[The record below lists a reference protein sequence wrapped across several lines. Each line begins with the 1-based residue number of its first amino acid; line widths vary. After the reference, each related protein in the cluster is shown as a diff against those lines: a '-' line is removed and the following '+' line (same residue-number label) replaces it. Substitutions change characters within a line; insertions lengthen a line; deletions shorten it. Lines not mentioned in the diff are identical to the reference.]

1 MILAVYANVLT
12 AILRYAVPGLSL
24 WLFARCAREKGSLA
38 RSAKS
43 LFLLTVLQGLLA
55 LSYYLRNPEMTLLL
69 GFAGIA
75 ACQWLLLFLYKL
87 QKRNAF
93 ETEILCFFLSTFGM
107 CAIAAVC
114 PEEWD
119 KQLSALVLG
128 VLFFLFL
135 GWIVRDEKRIRV
147 FCPVSAVTGA
157 VLLLITL
164 FFGETYYGAK
174 CWLRVGGVS
183 IQPAEISKICFLFAG
198 ATREEDKGIFPFV
211 IYAVAV
217 CLCLVLMNDFG
228 TAVIFFFAFLIIAFL
243 RSGSVATVLLSLT
256 GLALTGGGMLR
267 LAPHAFSRFATWR
280 HIWQASLTGGY
291 QQTRALMCIA
301 SGGLLGL
308 GAGKGWMKNLF
319 AADSDMVIATVS
331 EEWGLLTVTVLIFC
345 VLAIALRANRKNSIA
360 VAAAA
365 VLVFQTALNTLG
377 TVDILPLTG
386 VTFPFL
392 SNGGTSMLCAWGL
405 FALIQEGET

>member
-1 MILAVYANVLT
+1 MIPSVYSDVLT
-12 AILRYAVPGLSL
+12 ALLRYVVPGLSI
-24 WLFARCAREKGSLA
+24 WLFARCALKRGKI
-38 RSAKS
+38 AKT
-43 LFLLTVLQGLLA
+43 LLLLTLLQALLA
-55 LSYYLRNPEMTLLL
+55 LSYFLQNPEILPL

-75 ACQWLLLFLYKL
+75 ACQWGLFFLYKL
-87 QKRNAF
+87 QNQNAF

-107 CAIAAVC
+107 CAIATVC
-114 PEEWD
+114 PEEGG

-135 GWIVRDEKRIRV
+135 GWILREENRIRI
-147 FCPVSAVTGA
+147 FRPIAAVAGA

-174 CWLRVGGVS
+174 CWLRLGGVS

-198 ATREEDKGIFPFV
+198 ATREEDKGLLPFLL
-211 IYAVAV
+211 YAVAV
-217 CLCLVLMNDFG
+217 CLCLILMNDFG
-228 TAVIFFFAFLIIAFL
+228 TAVIFFFAFLVIAFL
-243 RSGSVATVLLSLT
+243 RSGRVSTVLVSTAGLSLV
-256 GLALTGGGMLR
+256 GGGILR
-267 LAPHAFSRFATWR
+267 LAPHAFSRFSAWR
-280 HIWQASLTGGY
+280 HIWEDPLAGGY

-319 AADSDMVIATVS
+319 AADSDMVIATIG
-331 EEWGLLTVTVLIFC
+331 EEWGLLTVGALIFA
-345 VLAIALRANRKNSIA
+345 VIIIALRATRKNSVIA

-365 VLVFQTALNTLG
+365 VLIFQTALNALG

-405 FALIQEGET
+405 LSLIQGGET